1 MTVVTVSGQPGTRTR
16 DVGRLAAERL
26 GIDYIDQEIL
36 VEAAR
41 TLGVPMETVVPF
53 EEERATGLGERLAAM
68 LRRFLEQSAAAGAA
82 DPLMGAGGLDIVLGR
97 TYAEAAAQAGLRE
110 VSDERYLATLTS
122 IIRDLAAH
130 DNVLIIGRGSQVILK
145 DWPGALHV
153 LLVAPVQQR
162 IQAFAAWQGVA
173 RDEATKRVHES
184 TKGRAAFHHALFKVD
199 VDDPSLYHLTLNTAT
214 VSLEQAA
221 QIIAD
226 VAQRFAQKQP

>member
-184 TKGRAAFHHALFKVD
+184 TKGRAAFHHTLFKVE
-199 VDDPSLYHLTLNTAT
+199 VDDPSLYHLTLNTAC
-214 VSLEQAA
+214 VSLEGAA
-221 QIIAD
+221 QIIAE
-226 VAQRFAQKQP
+226 VAQHFAQRQP